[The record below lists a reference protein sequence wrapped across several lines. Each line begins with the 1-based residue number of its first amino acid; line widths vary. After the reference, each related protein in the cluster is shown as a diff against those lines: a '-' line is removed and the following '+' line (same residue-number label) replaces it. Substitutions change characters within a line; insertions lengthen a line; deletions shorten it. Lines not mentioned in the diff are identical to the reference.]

1 MSWRERSGRSWGRLG
16 MKFNIWKD
24 CPKVPITELLS
35 FIVDN
40 RGKTVPT
47 ADDGWKL
54 IATNCVTNNTLFPVY
69 EKVRYL
75 TQETY
80 ETWFRAH
87 PIPGD
92 ILFVNK
98 GTPGRVC
105 LVPDPVDF
113 CIAQDMIALRAD
125 DEKIYNKYLFAVL
138 RSREIQQQ
146 IYNTNVGDVIPHFKK
161 QFMDQLLIPVPDR
174 RIQEII
180 GNLYYE
186 LSYKTELNKKINN
199 NLEQQ
204 AVVLFRSWF
213 SAFSLSP
220 NSPRVDSEFG
230 EIPESFA
237 VVKVGSLPML
247 ITDYVA
253 NGSFASLKANVNLY
267 QEPNYAYFIRNTD
280 LKSGSYGVFVDQ
292 HSYEF
297 LSKSTLYGGEIII
310 SNVGDVGSVFL
321 CPKLDGRMTLGN
333 NIIMLRPQDD
343 HLRYYLYIW
352 FKYLQGQALIQ
363 GIKGGSAQ
371 PKFNKTDF
379 KNTSVLIPPKDI
391 LTRFHETVAPMFE
404 MISQRQAETARLTD
418 LRDTLLPQL
427 MSGEIDVSSLDL

>member
-1 MSWRERSGRSWGRLG
+1 MKYKTYALGELVQIKYGKNQKKVFSEEGTIPIYGTGGLMGYATEALYDKPSVLIGRKGSIG
-16 MKFNIWKD
+16 
-24 CPKVPITELLS
+24 
-35 FIVDN
+35 
-40 RGKTVPT
+40 
-47 ADDGWKL
+47 
-54 IATNCVTNNTLFPVY
+54 
-69 EKVRYL
+69 KVRYVD
-75 TQETY
+75 
-80 ETWFRAH
+80 H
-87 PIPGD
+87 PFWTVD
-92 ILFVNK
+92 TLFYTIVN
-98 GTPGRVC
+98 TE
-105 LVPDPVDF
+105 LVLP
-113 CIAQDMIALRAD
+113 
-125 DEKIYNKYLFAVL
+125 KYLFYLMSQMDLNAYNEGTTIPSL
-138 RSREIQQQ
+138 RTETLNRLEF
-146 IYNTNVGDVIPHFKK
+146 DIPSIEEQKE
-161 QFMDQLLIPVPDR
+161 V
-174 RIQEII
+174 
-180 GNLYYE
+180 
-186 LSYKTELNKKINN
+186 LSYLEPIDDKIQLNTEINK

-213 SAFSLSP
+213 SVFSLSP
-220 NSPRVDSEFG
+220 NSPRVNSEFG
-230 EIPESFA
+230 EIPEDFA

-247 ITDYVA
+247 VTDYVA

-267 QEPNYAYFIRNTD
+267 QESNYAYFIRNTD
-280 LKSGSYGVFVDQ
+280 LKSGSFGVFVDQ

-333 NIIMLRPQDD
+333 NIIMLRPEDD

-352 FKYLQGQALIQ
+352 FKYFQGQALIQ

-404 MISQRQAETARLTD
+404 TISQRQAETSRLAD

-427 MSGEIDVSSLDL
+427 MSGEIDVSNLDL

>member
-1 MSWRERSGRSWGRLG
+1 MKSEWTTRSISDIAEINPRESISKGSIAKKIPMDVLQPFTRDVPGYQMEKFKGGTKFRNMDTIMARITPCLENGKTAQVRCLDNGEVGFGSTEYIVFRAKEGIDPDYLYYLICSPLVRDPAIKSMVGSSGRQRVQTDVVANLQ
-16 MKFNIWKD
+16 
-24 CPKVPITELLS
+24 
-35 FIVDN
+35 
-40 RGKTVPT
+40 
-47 ADDGWKL
+47 
-54 IATNCVTNNTLFPVY
+54 IA
-69 EKVRYL
+69 
-75 TQETY
+75 
-80 ETWFRAH
+80 
-87 PIPGD
+87 
-92 ILFVNK
+92 
-98 GTPGRVC
+98 
-105 LVPDPVDF
+105 VPDFDEQKNIGGLLKAF
-113 CIAQDMIALRAD
+113 D
-125 DEKIYNKYLFAVL
+125 DKIQLNTAINK
-138 RSREIQQQ
+138 
-146 IYNTNVGDVIPHFKK
+146 
-161 QFMDQLLIPVPDR
+161 
-174 RIQEII
+174 
-180 GNLYYE
+180 
-186 LSYKTELNKKINN
+186 

-213 SAFSLSP
+213 SVFSLSP
-220 NSPRVDSEFG
+220 NSPRVNSEFG
-230 EIPESFA
+230 EIPEDFA

-247 ITDYVA
+247 VTDYVA

-267 QEPNYAYFIRNTD
+267 QEPNYAYFITD
-280 LKSGSYGVFVDQ
+280 LKSGSFGVFVDQ

-333 NIIMLRPQDD
+333 NIIMLRPEDD

-352 FKYLQGQALIQ
+352 FKYFQGQALIQ

-404 MISQRQAETARLTD
+404 TISQRQAETSRLAD

-427 MSGEIDVSSLDL
+427 MSGEIDVSNLDL

>member
-1 MSWRERSGRSWGRLG
+1 
-16 MKFNIWKD
+16 MKYKLSEIMDIIGGGTPKTSKPEYWNGNIPWLSVKDFNND
-24 CPKVPITELLS
+24 Y
-35 FIVDN
+35 
-40 RGKTVPT
+40 RY
-47 ADDGWKL
+47 
-54 IATNCVTNNTLFPVY
+54 VY
-69 EKVRYL
+69 ETEKTI
-75 TQETY
+75 TQAGLDNSSTKLLK
-80 ETWFRAH
+80 RNDSIISAR
-87 PIPGD
+87 
-92 ILFVNK
+92 
-98 GTPGRVC
+98 GTVGEM
-105 LVPDPVDF
+105 
-113 CIAQDMIALRAD
+113 AMISYPMAFNQSCYGLRAKEGLV
-125 DEKIYNKYLFAVL
+125 DEEY
-138 RSREIQQQ
+138 
-146 IYNTNVGDVIPHFKK
+146 
-161 QFMDQLLIPVPDR
+161 
-174 RIQEII
+174 
-180 GNLYYE
+180 LYY
-186 LSYKTELNKKINN
+186 LIKHNVVVLKKNTHGSVFDTITRDTFDGIEVDLPSLVEQKVVASILRDLDDKIEINNAINN

-220 NSPRVDSEFG
+220 NSPRINSEFG
-230 EIPESFA
+230 EIPEDFE

-247 ITDYVA
+247 VTDYVA

-280 LKSGSYGVFVDQ
+280 LKSGTFGVFVDQ

-333 NIIMLRPQDD
+333 NIIMLRPEDD

-379 KNTSVLIPPKDI
+379 KNTSILIPPKDI

-404 MISQRQAETARLTD
+404 TISQRQTETSCLTD

-427 MSGEIDVSSLDL
+427 MSGELEVSDIDL